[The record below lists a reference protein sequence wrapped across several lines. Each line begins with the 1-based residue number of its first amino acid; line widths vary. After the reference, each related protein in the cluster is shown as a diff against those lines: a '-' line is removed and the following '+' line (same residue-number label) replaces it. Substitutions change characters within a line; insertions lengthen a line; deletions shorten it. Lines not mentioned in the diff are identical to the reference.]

1 MKKIVMSALT
11 LAIAACMSAAPV
23 ISASASDDFVC
34 GTALIMK
41 ELAERNYEGIRLE
54 LPEKKYYKEGEELD
68 LSGGKIYLDDVFLCY
83 MDYTE
88 GCYIEG
94 AEVEVDTHQ
103 FISSSI
109 PGVYP
114 IHIRVALNGK
124 EYYGMFCVCVEESE
138 GSDIKI
144 EDVEIGNKAKNIDVS
159 LRVNKTPDKLVYNIG
174 EDLDLTGGIYE
185 YYIHETM
192 EDGTELCACV
202 PGAPMAEILYGEQA
216 WYDDLSLDMSEFD
229 NTKEGVYPI
238 YIKADKEGAT
248 AEVSFEVEVKAENAK
263 VDIDDVQIKDD
274 SVLFGDVNLDGKVTI
289 SDSVRIMQYVANSQ
303 KYDLTDEQKV
313 NADVYNTGDG
323 VTVNDAAAI
332 ESYLSG
338 TVDSLPLTF

>member
-23 ISASASDDFVC
+23 INASASDDFVC
-34 GTALIMK
+34 GTPLIMK
-41 ELAERNYEGIRLE
+41 ELAERDYEGIRLE

-68 LSGGKIYLDDVFLCY
+68 LSDGKIYLDDVFLCY

-94 AEVEVDTHQ
+94 AKVEVDTHQ

-114 IHIRVALNGK
+114 INIKVTLNGK
-124 EYYGMFCVCVEESE
+124 EYHKVFCVCVEESE
-138 GSDIKI
+138 GSDIEI
-144 EDVEIGNKAKNIDVS
+144 EDVK
-159 LRVNKTPDKLVYNIG
+159 IG
-174 EDLDLTGGIYE
+174 EDAYEFVCGTPMIEQEKENFTLDIKVPDKKFYAYGESLDLTGGQIF
-185 YYIHETM
+185 I
-192 EDGTELCACV
+192 DGHFVCNMDNLPEFVTIDTHQFV
-202 PGAPMAEILYGEQA
+202 N
-216 WYDDLSLDMSEFD
+216 SEF
-229 NTKEGVYPI
+229 GVYPI
-238 YIKADKEGAT
+238 NIKASIGGEEYYGT
-248 AEVSFEVEVKAENAK
+248 FCVSVEEPENAEIK
-263 VDIDDVQIKDD
+263 LHDIKINDD

-289 SDSVRIMQYVANSQ
+289 SDSVRILQYVANSK

-323 VTVNDAAAI
+323 VTVNDAATI